1 VILVDTSVWIDH
13 FRSGVPH
20 LAAALEKRL
29 VVTHAFVIG
38 ELALGNLRQRDIV
51 LASLRRLTTVPVV
64 RDAELLEFIAQRS
77 LSGRG
82 IGFVDAHL
90 VAACHLSPGMRLWTR
105 DRRLR
110 TIAEEQGV
118 VAAVDP

>member
-1 VILVDTSVWIDH
+1 VILVDTSVWIDL
-13 FRSGVPH
+13 FRSGVPR

-29 VVTHAFVIG
+29 VVTHTFVIG

-51 LASLRRLTTVPVV
+51 LASLRRLATVPVV
-64 RDAELLEFIAQRS
+64 REAELLEFIARRS

-105 DRRLR
+105 DKRLR
-110 TIAEEQGV
+110 SIAEEQGV

>member
-1 VILVDTSVWIDH
+1 VILVDTSVWIDL
-13 FRSGVPH
+13 FRSGVPR

-29 VVTHAFVIG
+29 VVTHTFVIG

-51 LASLRRLTTVPVV
+51 LASLRRLATIPVV
-64 RDAELLEFIAQRS
+64 REAELLEFIARRS

-105 DRRLR
+105 DKRLR
-110 TIAEEQGV
+110 SIAEEQGV

>member
-1 VILVDTSVWIDH
+1 MILVDTSVWIDL
-13 FRSGVPH
+13 FRSGVPR

-29 VVTHAFVIG
+29 VVTHTFVIG

-51 LASLRRLTTVPVV
+51 LASLRRLATVPVV
-64 RDAELLEFIAQRS
+64 REAELLEFIARRS

-105 DRRLR
+105 DKRLR
-110 TIAEEQGV
+110 SIAEEQGV

>member
-1 VILVDTSVWIDH
+1 VILVDTSVWVDH
-13 FRSGVPH
+13 FRSSVPH

-29 VVTHAFVIG
+29 VATHAFVIG

-51 LASLRRLTTVPVV
+51 LASLRRLATVPVV
-64 RDAELLEFIAQRS
+64 REAELLEFIARRS

-105 DRRLR
+105 DKRLR
-110 TIAEEQGV
+110 SIAEEQGV
-118 VAAVDP
+118 VATVDP